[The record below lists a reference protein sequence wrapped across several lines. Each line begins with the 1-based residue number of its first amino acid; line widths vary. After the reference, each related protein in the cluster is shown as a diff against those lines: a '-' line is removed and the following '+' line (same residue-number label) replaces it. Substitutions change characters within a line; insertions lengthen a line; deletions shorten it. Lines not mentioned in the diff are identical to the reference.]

1 MLYGL
6 LLAASISAFKPSWL
20 LIANSQDRCV
30 VQDCSVEVKASKA
43 QLKHTNKTKG
53 DWTSVYYE
61 EDYFYLDYTK
71 RKKIRDFLNKYPDRK
86 KFIVTGYT
94 DGCGSHQYNK
104 ELSRKRADEVSRYV
118 ISIRRDAIV
127 EMRWVG
133 EASGEHTIKARRV
146 DVSVSKNERI
156 PLVPPKIIA
165 DFYLIDSSGSMN
177 DDGRWNKWVYAI
189 KYWKPSHARVFV
201 STTEYVSKGRELAN
215 IRPNGGTEI
224 WYSYYQILDKMKP
237 GQKLIIISDFESD
250 VRLTAR
256 EHQMITKKAKQKGVK
271 VQAIR
276 L

>member
-6 LLAASISAFKPSWL
+6 LLAASISAFEPSWL
-20 LIANSQDRCV
+20 LIANSQDRCAM
-30 VQDCSVEVKASKA
+30 QDCSVEVKVSKA
-43 QLKHTNKTKG
+43 QLKYTNKTKG

-146 DVSVSKNERI
+146 DVGVSKNERI

-177 DDGRWNKWVYAI
+177 DKWTAWVYAVR
-189 KYWKPSHARVFV
+189 YWKPRHARVFV
-201 STTEYVSKGRELAN
+201 STAEYIPKGSN
-215 IRPNGGTEI
+215 IDSIKPSGGTEI
-224 WYSYYQILDKMKP
+224 WFSYYQILDKMKP
-237 GQKLIIISDFESD
+237 GQKLIIISDFDSEVKLSP
-250 VRLTAR
+250 R
-256 EHQMITKKAKQKGVK
+256 EHQMILNKARQKGVK

>member
-6 LLAASISAFKPSWL
+6 LLAASISAFEPSWL

-30 VQDCSVEVKASKA
+30 MQDCSVEVKASKA
-43 QLKHTNKTKG
+43 QLKYTNKTKG
-53 DWTSVYYE
+53 DWVSVYYE

-71 RKKIRDFLNKYPDRK
+71 RKEIRDFLNKYPDRK

-133 EASGEHTIKARRV
+133 EASGEHTIKTRRV

-177 DDGRWNKWVYAI
+177 DKWDTWTYAI
-189 KYWKPSHARVFV
+189 KYWRPKHARVFV
-201 STTEYVSKGRELAN
+201 STTEYVSKGVELSS

-224 WYSYYQILDKMKP
+224 WFSYYQILDKMKP
-237 GQKLIIISDFESD
+237 GQKLIIISDFNSE
-250 VRLTAR
+250 VRLSPR
-256 EHQMITKKAKQKGVK
+256 EHQMISDKARQKGVK

>member
-1 MLYGL
+1 MLYSL
-6 LLAASISAFKPSWL
+6 LLAASISAFEPSWL

-43 QLKHTNKTKG
+43 QLKYTNKTKG

-94 DGCGSHQYNK
+94 DGCGPHQYNK

-118 ISIRRDAIV
+118 ISIRKDAIV
-127 EMRWVG
+127 EKRWVG
-133 EASGEHTIKARRV
+133 EASGEHTVKARRV
-146 DVSVSKNERI
+146 DVGVSKNERI

-165 DFYLIDSSGSMN
+165 DFYLIDSSASMQDN
-177 DDGRWNKWVYAI
+177 GQWNKWVYAI

-224 WYSYYQILDKMKP
+224 WYSYYQILDQMKP
-237 GQKLIIISDFESD
+237 GQTLLIISDFDSEVKLS
-250 VRLTAR
+250 AR
-256 EHQMITKKAKQKGVK
+256 EAEMIERKVRAKGVR
-271 VQAIR
+271 VQAID